1 MTQKFLNIT
10 IIAHQGYIRHIKDD
24 EQYRQ
29 HNSALFTAISDTY
42 LPLLKMFEALDRD
55 NIPFRVGMVFSPTL
69 CALLTDSTIQQ
80 QYIDWLDK
88 VISLGQAELAALDK
102 KTGAYTLAEN
112 ILNTAVQ
119 NRLAFIEEYHCN
131 LLGGFDRF
139 IRAGNIEVL
148 ATCATYAFLPHYAD
162 MPEVCNAQIEVG
174 LNSHKHFFSLVPEGF
189 WLPYLGYTPGIEKT
203 LKAYGLNY
211 TILDT
216 HGLLFAN
223 PLPEK
228 GIFSPVR
235 SAENSFAFFARDG
248 ASFDGKRSDE
258 SGTDNFMNNPL
269 YRNQNRDIV
278 FEKDGEAVSQ
288 FLGNGARIP
297 SGYKY
302 WTNGATGDPLDGFYN
317 PDAAREQAKRD
328 AALFF
333 TQKKERFAEAAKIC
347 PDSALSLVCTL
358 NARMLGELWHEG
370 IWWLEEIF
378 RLGAADSD
386 VAFAVTESLLQGQF
400 SLQSLNP
407 YLSATC
413 GAGYGENLLDNNNA
427 WLIRYVRKASD
438 RMIDLADRFS
448 GERGLKVWMLNLAA
462 KEVLLA
468 QASDWPKMLHAWRSP
483 EYAEE
488 RFKES
493 ILAFTTVFDSL
504 GSNTMSIGWL
514 TNMEKKHPLFPW
526 LNYRVFGKKHIK
538 NIARSAHVTTLGYS

>member
-1 MTQKFLNIT
+1 
-10 IIAHQGYIRHIKDD
+10 
-24 EQYRQ
+24 
-29 HNSALFTAISDTY
+29 
-42 LPLLKMFEALDRD
+42 MFEALDRD

-69 CALLTDSTIQQ
+69 CALLADPLVQQ

-88 VISLGQAELAALDK
+88 VILLGQTELAALGKDSREY
-102 KTGAYTLAEN
+102 ALAKN
-112 ILNTAVQ
+112 YLNDARQ
-119 NRLAFIEEYHCN
+119 NKDAFIDEYHCDI
-131 LLGGFDRF
+131 LAGFDRF
-139 IRAGNIEVL
+139 IRMGNIEVL

-174 LNSHKHFFSLVPEGF
+174 LSSHKNFFSLAPEGF
-189 WLPYLGYTPGIEKT
+189 WLPYLGYSPGIEKT

-216 HGLLFAN
+216 HGLLFGN

-248 ASFDGKRSDE
+248 ATFDDE
-258 SGTDNFMNNPL
+258 HSADNFMNNPL

-278 FEKDGEAVSQ
+278 FEKNEEAISQ
-288 FLGNGARIP
+288 FLGKGARVP

-302 WTNGATGDPLDGFYN
+302 WANDDTRAGFYN
-317 PDAAREQAKRD
+317 PKAAREQAKRD
-328 AALFF
+328 AVLFF
-333 TQKKERFAEAAKIC
+333 TQKKERFTEAAKIC
-347 PDSALSLVCTL
+347 PDSELSLVCTL
-358 NARMLGELWHEG
+358 NARMLGELWYEG
-370 IWWLEEIF
+370 IWWLEEVL
-378 RLGAADSD
+378 RTASADSEI
-386 VAFAVTESLLQGQF
+386 ALETTEALLSEQF
-400 SLQSLNP
+400 SLQKLNP

-427 WLIRYVRKASD
+427 WLIRYARKACD
-438 RMIDLADRFS
+438 RMVDLAGRFS
-448 GERGLKVWMLNLAA
+448 GERGLKVRMLNLAA

-488 RFKES
+488 CFKES

-504 GSNTMSIGWL
+504 GSNTMSTEWL

-526 LNYRVFGKKHIK
+526 LNYRVFSKKRAT
-538 NIARSAHVTTLGYS
+538 NIA